1 MKTSTTSSKSK
12 YLFLALLL
20 PVVAQAK
27 LVGKVHALKG
37 DAFLIREGKTT
48 SLKLDMD
55 IEEGSQVMVGDD
67 ASATVGD
74 FYDRRYNLTS
84 GSNLVMSDRSMTL
97 LKGGLWSQSLSQKAV
112 VSVSTANMLMSSLQG
127 EFIAT
132 YDAATKKSQLTVI
145 AGEVDVASP
154 MEPAFRYA
162 VEAGKFSHASPDVDE
177 GYPRAP
183 TRLGYESL
191 MKAVAMFPGVKSMD
205 AGVAQAQ
212 SAGRAVASEK
222 AATEKKGEI
231 IFMKTV
237 EGVARTPAST
247 EGEAQKYFLKTT
259 KRAAPKPKYV
269 HTTAKVRVIG
279 LQRVAAPSSR
289 KPASSVKVQ
298 PQEPSPSINSSD
310 FLRSYEQHQRAQ
322 PKNPKEVQSLIDDL
336 KSY

>member
-1 MKTSTTSSKSK
+1 MKTSITSSKSK

-20 PVVAQAK
+20 PIMAEAK
-27 LVGKVHALKG
+27 LVGKVHAIKG

-48 SLKLDMD
+48 TLKKDMD

-74 FYDRRYNLTS
+74 FYDRRYHLS
-84 GSNLVMSDRSMTL
+84 AGSNLVMNDRAMTL
-97 LKGGLWSQSLSQKAV
+97 LKGGLWSQSLSQKANV
-112 VSVSTANMLMSSLQG
+112 GVSTANMLMSSYQG

-145 AGEVDVASP
+145 TGEVDVASP
-154 MEPAFRYA
+154 LEPAFRYA
-162 VEAGKFSHASPDVDE
+162 VTAGQFSHAIPSVDE

-191 MKAVAMFPGVKSMD
+191 MKAVALFPGVKSMD

-212 SAGRAVASEK
+212 TSGRAIASVDSVA
-222 AATEKKGEI
+222 EKKGEI

-237 EGVARTPAST
+237 VGSSRAPASA

-259 KRAAPKPKYV
+259 KKSAPKIKSIS
-269 HTTAKVRVIG
+269 TTAKVRVIG
-279 LQRVAAPSSR
+279 LQPVAAASSR
-289 KPASSVKVQ
+289 KPASSHKMQ
-298 PQEPSPSINSSD
+298 TQERAESVNSSD
-310 FLRSYEQHQRAQ
+310 FLKSYEQHQRHQ
-322 PKNPKEVQSLIDDL
+322 PKHSQEVQRLIDDL

>member
-20 PVVAQAK
+20 PIMAEAK

-37 DAFLIREGKTT
+37 DAFLIRDGKTT
-48 SLKLDMD
+48 TLKKDMD

-74 FYDRRYNLTS
+74 FYDRRYNLSS
-84 GSNLVMSDRSMTL
+84 GSNLVMNDRSMTL
-97 LKGGLWSQSLSQKAV
+97 LKGGLWSQSLSQKAN
-112 VSVSTANMLMSSLQG
+112 VSVATANMLMASYQG

-162 VEAGKFSHASPDVDE
+162 VLAGQFSHATPDIDE

-183 TRLGYESL
+183 TKLGYESL

-212 SAGRAVASEK
+212 TSSRAIASVEAVA
-222 AATEKKGEI
+222 EKKGEI

-237 EGVARTPAST
+237 QSSARTPASAD
-247 EGEAQKYFLKTT
+247 GEAQKYFLKST
-259 KRAAPKPKYV
+259 KKAVRSPKQALSS
-269 HTTAKVRVIG
+269 AKVRVIG
-279 LQRVAAPSSR
+279 LRSVAAPSSR
-289 KPASSVKVQ
+289 KPASTHKIQSKEQAPSV
-298 PQEPSPSINSSD
+298 NSSD
-310 FLRSYEQHQRAQ
+310 FLKSYEQHQRQQ
-322 PKNPKEVQSLIDDL
+322 PKNSQEVQRLIDDL

>member
-20 PVVAQAK
+20 PIMAEAK

-37 DAFLIREGKTT
+37 DAFLIRDGKTT
-48 SLKLDMD
+48 TLKKDMD

-74 FYDRRYNLTS
+74 FYDRRYNLSS
-84 GSNLVMSDRSMTL
+84 GSNLVMNDRSMTL
-97 LKGGLWSQSLSQKAV
+97 LKGGLWSQSLSQKANV
-112 VSVSTANMLMSSLQG
+112 AVSTANMLLSSFQG

-145 AGEVDVASP
+145 AGEVDIASP

-162 VEAGKFSHASPDVDE
+162 VVAGQFSHAAPDIDE

-212 SAGRAVASEK
+212 SAGRTIASVEAVA
-222 AATEKKGEI
+222 EKKGEI
-231 IFMKTV
+231 IYMKTV
-237 EGVARTPAST
+237 QGTARTPASAD
-247 EGEAQKYFLKTT
+247 GEAQKYFLKST
-259 KRAAPKPKYV
+259 KKAAHRPKAALSS
-269 HTTAKVRVIG
+269 AKVRVIG
-279 LQRVAAPSSR
+279 LQAVTAPSSR
-289 KPASSVKVQ
+289 KPASTHKIQTQEKAPSVNQ
-298 PQEPSPSINSSD
+298 SD
-310 FLRSYEQHQRAQ
+310 FLKSYEQHQRQQ
-322 PKNPKEVQSLIDDL
+322 PQHSQEVQRLIDDL

>member
-1 MKTSTTSSKSK
+1 MKTSTTSLKSK

-20 PVVAQAK
+20 PIMAEAR

-37 DAFLIREGKTT
+37 DAFLIRDGKTMT
-48 SLKLDMD
+48 LKKDMD

-74 FYDRRYNLTS
+74 FYDRRYNLSS
-84 GSNLVMSDRSMTL
+84 GSNLVMNDRSMTL
-97 LKGGLWSQSLSQKAV
+97 LKGGLWSQSLSQKAN
-112 VSVSTANMLMSSLQG
+112 VSVATANMLMSSYQG

-132 YDAATKKSQLTVI
+132 YDVANRKSQLTVI
-145 AGEVDVASP
+145 AGEVNVASP

-162 VEAGKFSHASPDVDE
+162 VIAGQFSHATPDIDQ

-183 TRLGYESL
+183 TQLGYESL
-191 MKAVAMFPGVKSMD
+191 MKAVAMFPGVRSMD

-212 SAGRAVASEK
+212 SSGRAIASVEAVA
-222 AATEKKGEI
+222 EKKGEI

-237 EGVARTPAST
+237 QSSARIPASAD
-247 EGEAQKYFLKTT
+247 GEAQKYFLKST
-259 KRAAPKPKYV
+259 KKVVHRPKQV
-269 HTTAKVRVIG
+269 LSSAKVRVIG

-298 PQEPSPSINSSD
+298 HQEPSPSINSSD

-322 PKNPKEVQSLIDDL
+322 PKNPQEVQRLIDDL